1 MTRLLLL
8 CFLATLTHLS
18 VKSQTHNTAVAHA
31 WADSVFNTL
40 SDDQRITQLMVLRES
55 EFKPNGYVIHDSA
68 IREAVK
74 NYNIGGIVLFQGN
87 PVEQA
92 KLINEFQGLAKTPL
106 MVCIDAENG
115 LGMRMDSVMPL
126 NRQMMLGAVEDPNII
141 YHYGRLVGNQ
151 CKRMGIQVDYAPVVD
166 INNNPQNPV
175 INDRSFGEDKYKVAK
190 YGVAYMKGLQ
200 DVGVLACAKH
210 FPGHGDVAV
219 DSHHDLP
226 VINKTV
232 AQLDSLELYPF
243 EKMFQSGAGSVMIA
257 HLYIPAIDSTA
268 NTATSLSKK
277 NVTGLLRNQLN
288 YQGLTFTDAL
298 DMQGVAK
305 YFPGGEIAAQSLI
318 AGNDMLCLPADVPN
332 SLARIKGAITAG
344 KLSWNDIYDK
354 CRKVLM
360 YKYLYGSATAKP
372 VNTVHLTTDLNKG
385 VSDMRRI
392 VAENALTVLNK
403 TDIKFFPLKKSP
415 GKTDIV
421 YLGLGISEDNTFSKI
436 LKDSLN
442 ADAFFFDY
450 TEDGSRV
457 LSTAALIKEKYKS
470 VVVGVHNYKRYPAN
484 NFGIS
489 DYAFQLLD
497 SVLKNNEAVVYDFG
511 NPYALANFCEAKN
524 LVACYED
531 DSITQKVAANLLLG
545 KIRGRGKLPVTVCE
559 AFQYGSG
566 IPTTNNLFATTEPE
580 SVGLNDTT
588 LSTIDSIAYD
598 GIAAG
603 AMPGCVVLV
612 AKDGKIA
619 YEKSYGTYNFDGLEP
634 VSTQSV
640 FDMASVT
647 KICATNISVMKLY
660 DEGKLSLD
668 KTLGDYL
675 PWVRGTN
682 KARLKIRN
690 ILLHQAGLV
699 AYIPFYRETI
709 DPATKTL
716 IPDLYASV
724 QSDSFD
730 IRVAENLYLRNDYRD
745 TIYKRILTSRVGP
758 QNKYIYSDNDFIFLG
773 KIVEAVSGLPLNQYA
788 KKTFYDPMHL
798 PATTFLP
805 RDSIE
810 LQLIAPTENDMEFRM
825 QHLRG
830 DVHDPGAAMFGGVSG
845 HAGLFSDAQGI
856 AAIMQMLMNGGTFKG
871 HRYIKESTV
880 KLFTGYHSSISR
892 RGYGFDKP
900 EKDNATRKEA
910 YPALSVSPLTFGH
923 TGFTG
928 TCAWADPKYN
938 IVFVFLSNRVNSN
951 GGDSS
956 KLLRMNIRGKI
967 QETIYDAMKH

>member
-1 MTRLLLL
+1 MIRLLLP
-8 CFLATLTHLS
+8 FLLVTIIFNS
-18 VKSQTHNTAVAHA
+18 VKAQIPNTDAAHE
-31 WADSVFNTL
+31 WADSVFKTL
-40 SDDQRITQLMVLRES
+40 SDDERITQLMVLRES
-55 EFKPNGYVIHDSA
+55 EYKPTGYVIHDSA
-68 IREAVK
+68 IREAIRK
-74 NYNIGGIVLFQGN
+74 YNIGGIVLFQGN
-87 PVEQA
+87 PYEQA
-92 KLINEFQGLAKTPL
+92 KLLNEFQAMSKTPL
-106 MVCIDAENG
+106 MVCIDGETG
-115 LGMRMDSVMPL
+115 LGMRMDSVEML
-126 NRQMMLGAVEDPNII
+126 NRQMMLGAVQNPDII
-141 YHYGRLVGNQ
+141 YRYGRLVGKQ
-151 CKRMGIQVDYAPVVD
+151 CKRMGIQVNFAPVVD

-175 INDRSFGEDKYKVAK
+175 INDRSFGEDKYKVAR

-200 DVGVLACAKH
+200 DAGVLACAKH

-219 DSHHDLP
+219 DSHRDLP
-226 VINKTV
+226 VITKTV

-243 EKMFQSGAGSVMIA
+243 EQMFQAGAGSVMIA
-257 HLYIPAIDSTA
+257 HLYIPAIDTTA
-268 NTATSLSKK
+268 NTATSISKK
-277 NVTGLLRNQLN
+277 NVTGLLRNQLG
-288 YQGLTFTDAL
+288 YEGLTFTDAL

-318 AGNDMLCLPADVPN
+318 AGNDILCLPADVPN
-332 SLARIKGAITAG
+332 SLAKIKDAITAG
-344 KLSWNDIYDK
+344 KLTWEDIYAK
-354 CRKVLM
+354 CRKVLT
-360 YKYLYGSATAKP
+360 YKYLYGSATAKKI
-372 VNTVHLTTDLNKG
+372 NTENLTSDLNKG
-385 VSDMRRI
+385 INEMRRE
-392 VAENALTVLNK
+392 VAENAITVLKK
-403 TDIKFFPLKKSP
+403 TDVKFFPLEKNEEKK
-415 GKTDIV
+415 DIV
-421 YLGLGISEDNTFSKI
+421 YLGIGVTEDNTFSKR
-436 LKDSLN
+436 LKEDAN

-457 LSTAALIKEKYKS
+457 LSTIALIKEKYKT
-470 VVVGVHNYKRYPAN
+470 VVIGLHNYNRYPSN
-484 NFGIS
+484 NFGITEH
-489 DYAFQLLD
+489 AFQLID
-497 SVLKNNEAVVYDFG
+497 AVLQNNDAVLFDFG
-511 NPYALANFCEAKN
+511 NPYALANFCNAKN

-531 DSITQKVAANLLLG
+531 DSITQRTAADFLLG
-545 KIRGRGKLPVTVCE
+545 KINASGKLPVTVCD

-566 IPTTNNLFATTEPE
+566 IPTSTNLMATTAPE
-580 SVGLNDTT
+580 NVGLNATT
-588 LSTIDSIAYD
+588 LAAIDSIAYD
-598 GIAAG
+598 GIQKG

-619 YEKSYGTYNFDGLEP
+619 YEKAYGTYNFGEPEP

-647 KICATNISVMKLY
+647 KICATNISIMKLY
-660 DEGKLSLD
+660 DEGKVSLD

-682 KARLKIRN
+682 KAGLKIRN
-690 ILLHQAGLV
+690 ILLHQAGLI

-709 DPATKTL
+709 DPETKTL
-716 IPDLYASV
+716 ITDIYSTVPA
-724 QSDSFD
+724 DSFS
-730 IRVAENLYLRNDYRD
+730 IRIAENLFLRNDYRD
-745 TIYKRILTSRVGP
+745 TLYKRILTSKVGP

-773 KIVEAVSGLPLNQYA
+773 KMVEAISGLPLDEYA
-788 KKTFYDPMHL
+788 KKNFYAPMHL

-810 LQLIAPTENDMEFRM
+810 LNLIAPTENDQEFRM

-900 EKDNATRKEA
+900 EKNNATRKEA

-928 TCAWADPKYN
+928 TCAWADPKSK
-938 IVFVFLSNRVNSN
+938 IVFVFLSNRVNSH

-956 KLLRMNIRGKI
+956 RLLKMNIRGKI
-967 QETIYDAMKH
+967 QETIYQAMKQ